1 MLIDYVY
8 TLLCLGPLIST
19 CPRGG
24 DELTTSRLLDQ
35 AIREGR
41 GGEGIGQLLAG
52 GEEWGVCY
60 NTDLGYVERGRNL
73 GRELQRLPDILS
85 EMDCLHLFPSRPGKP
100 CFQYNM
106 ATDRVTLRTDV
117 VDEVKYSKRGRH
129 R

>member
-1 MLIDYVY
+1 M
-8 TLLCLGPLIST
+8 
-19 CPRGG
+19 
-24 DELTTSRLLDQ
+24 LDQ
-35 AIREGR
+35 AIIEGR